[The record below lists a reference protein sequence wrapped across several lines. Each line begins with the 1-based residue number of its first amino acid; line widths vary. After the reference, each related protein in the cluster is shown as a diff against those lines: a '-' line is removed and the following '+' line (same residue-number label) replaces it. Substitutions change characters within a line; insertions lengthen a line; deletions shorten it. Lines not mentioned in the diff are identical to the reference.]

1 MVHLYTRVSDFCDVI
16 MREQKRQFEVELRHR
31 GTILEPF
38 SPGHSAHFSKEDEN
52 AEKQAT
58 KEYNDLLEAVS
69 KKE

>member
-16 MREQKRQFEVELRHR
+16 MRETKQQFEVELRHR
-31 GTILEPF
+31 STILDPF
-38 SPGHSAHFSKEDEN
+38 QPGHGAHFSKEDEN
-52 AEKQAT
+52 AERQAT